1 MPSPASH
8 LSDPEL
14 ALALRAS
21 DHAAFKTL
29 YYRYFEALFRF
40 LYRHTRAEHVAQD
53 LVQEVFTRVWQNRA
67 KLDPEQSVKAYLYR
81 IGYNLAVDHL
91 RKRAHRP
98 EPLEAEMT
106 RAPSYSHEVQ
116 FDLRD
121 KMQAAI
127 ANLPEPLRVVFT
139 MSRFEEATY
148 AEIAETLQISIKT
161 VESRM
166 SKALKELREKLK
178 PFQ

>member
-1 MPSPASH
+1 MPNPASP
-8 LSDPEL
+8 LSDSEI

-29 YYRYFEALFRF
+29 YYRYFEALYRF
-40 LYRHTRAEHVAQD
+40 LFRHTREEQLAQD
-53 LVQEVFTRVWQNRA
+53 LVQEMFTRVWQNRE
-67 KLDPEQSVKAYLYR
+67 KLDPQQSLKAYLYR
-81 IGYNLAVDHL
+81 IGYNLAVDQL
-91 RKRAHRP
+91 RKRTHRP
-98 EPLEAEMT
+98 ESLEAEN
-106 RAPSYSHEVQ
+106 AYEPSDSHEDQ
-116 FDLRD
+116 FDLRE

-127 ANLPEPLRVVFT
+127 ASLPEPLRMVFM

-148 AEIAETLQISIKT
+148 AEIAEALGISIKT